1 MSMMVGEKSIIIIAF
16 GIRRELLER
25 EREERPPKADPETLA
40 QLG

>member
-1 MSMMVGEKSIIIIAF
+1 MSMMVGEKSIIIAF

-25 EREERPPKADPETLA
+25 ERGERPPKADRETLA